1 MIMAGTFSIIVVTI
15 MAMIAV
21 SYAWGMRGDLI
32 GGEEG
37 AMLPGAV
44 LGFFVA
50 LLLGKG
56 FFDSSALLFVALGIT
71 GMFIGGTEPYAQT
84 FHYTYWTDEGIK
96 TAPNLK
102 KGMLGLAIK
111 GAPWFGICAAVLG
124 VGLSAASGLVYKTHQ
139 LVILAVLLPL
149 VRFVG
154 VRLLNDPIDA
164 EKGVFPKYYFSE
176 TSREEWGGLWFM
188 LMTFLVFEALC
199 NDFSSVVITICGM
212 IGGSVGWIIAQLAQ
226 CFTKVRMKNGKY
238 LFGDL
243 QEQGRIDNW
252 KIMEF
257 LYGALGS
264 LGVIVGFI
272 ICKNKVNEL
281 SVCVT
286 LRGANSFLSESFATV
301 LFIIWL
307 VLFVADVTKRY
318 LPSQLDSVKNVLEV
332 LHRPVLCYIPM
343 LLLFLGNTDVA
354 KFMALT
360 VLFWQALEEL
370 CFVQLQRRYNIL
382 APSVVCYILLAIM
395 AIYTLLL
402 PYDGINVRFF
412 YFFICFIYLL
422 CASFANIAA
431 VYGLEGK
438 SKNIRTLIFS
448 MGSFITVK
456 LYYVFCIIFST
467 IFLIFY

>member
-1 MIMAGTFSIIVVTI
+1 MAGTFSVFIVTI

-50 LLLGKG
+50 LILGKN
-56 FFDSSALLFVALGIT
+56 FFDCSALLMVALGT
-71 GMFIGGTEPYAQT
+71 VGMFIGGTEPYAET

-111 GAPWFGICAAVLG
+111 GAPWFGICAAVLSI
-124 VGLSAASGLVYKTHQ
+124 GLSAASGVIYRTHQ
-139 LVILAVLLPL
+139 LIILAVLLPI
-149 VRFVG
+149 VRFIG
-154 VRLLNDPIDA
+154 VRLLNDPMDK
-164 EKGVFPKYYFSE
+164 ENGVFPKYYFSE

-188 LMTFLVFEALC
+188 LLTFLIFEALC
-199 NDFSSVVITICGM
+199 NDFSSVIITFFGM
-212 IGGSVGWIIAQLAQ
+212 LGGSVGWIIAQLAH

-238 LFGDL
+238 LFGEY

-264 LGVIVGFI
+264 LGVILGFV
-272 ICKNKVNEL
+272 ICKNRVNVL
-281 SVCVT
+281 SACVVQN
-286 LRGANSFLSESFATV
+286 GAFAFLSDGLETAVFV
-301 LFIIWL
+301 IWL
-307 VLFVADVTKRY
+307 ILFAADVTKRY
-318 LPSQLDSVKNVLEV
+318 LPKKLDRVKDTLEV

-354 KFMALT
+354 KFTALT

-370 CFVQLQRRYNIL
+370 CFVQLKKRYNIL
-382 APSVVCYILLAIM
+382 APSVVIYILLAIM

-402 PYDGINVRFF
+402 PYDGVNMKFW
-412 YFFICFIYLL
+412 YFFMCVVYLL

-431 VYGLEGK
+431 VHGLDGRPANMK
-438 SKNIRTLIFS
+438 ALIFS
-448 MGSFITVK
+448 MGSFVTVK
-456 LYYVFCIIFST
+456 LYYIFCIILT
-467 IFLIFY
+467 TVFLIFY